1 MSVKEDLRKLFGNTM
16 NQYQHVPNRPRLL
29 GGAGI
34 AKLPYGGDMPASN
47 ICLDLYSMLHFNANG
62 QPSINSAR
70 AIDGLFEVNTGRQ
83 VRIFTDDTA
92 VICSNSN
99 VSRYSDYTWYK
110 LQLKNNHEAVLDRQG
125 ITTDCDFMARHWWF
139 SLDLLSL
146 PLVHPYTLCIM
157 REYRN
162 LATYKDSIYKILK
175 TTPLNAKAFF
185 TTIPLKDGLLTANKE
200 AYKKAVE
207 QIYNFTCGYIN
218 ADSKYDRES
227 WLELYA
233 YYGNT
238 NSMTLPESNLRKLQ
252 DLISV
257 TEKYAGK
264 TIPEGGERV
273 YTWKTPQKPFIYGS
287 AYYNY
292 TLDAKS
298 AYWGIAPK
306 NFALYESRWK
316 FADDLVYGVSLIKDY
331 ALKNAG
337 ISSDAQIS
345 KENASNVCFAD
356 HYIQGFDRSEGAK
369 QYFNQDVSF
378 YYRNRYDVDGNE
390 TGDEANE
397 HFVTLSDKGITRLW
411 SVDIMPDSAI
421 IDVRFDSK
429 SAKFIPAHPTSPELI
444 PEELK
449 QTESLSLKDENDNLY
464 SITVTDGGYLLHS
477 AAAGKTW
484 KISNTDFMLSD
495 LEEKD
500 KQ

>member
-1 MSVKEDLRKLFGNTM
+1 MNNSQFREDLKKILGLQQEYKKQAT
-16 NQYQHVPNRPRLL
+16 RPRVL
-29 GGAGI
+29 GGVGLS
-34 AKLPYGGDMPASN
+34 KMPATQKEEVLCLKFSDLLSFDSN
-47 ICLDLYSMLHFNANG
+47 GMPSTTNARV
-62 QPSINSAR
+62 IE
-70 AIDGLFEVNTGRQ
+70 GLFDVNTGRQ
-83 VRIFTDDTA
+83 IRVFLDPSA
-92 VICSNSN
+92 ELCSDAD
-99 VSRYSDYTWYK
+99 VSHFSEYTWYK

-421 IDVRFDSK
+421 IDVKFDPTTG
-429 SAKFIPAHPTSPELI
+429 KFLPMHPVNQDLLPSG
-444 PEELK
+444 
-449 QTESLSLKDENDNLY
+449 LSDLSGLNMQDIKGNLY
-464 SITVTDGGYLLHS
+464 SLTLSSDNFQLNCALTGKVWLISRNEYILTDTEQ
-477 AAAGKTW
+477 K
-484 KISNTDFMLSD
+484 
-495 LEEKD
+495 
-500 KQ
+500 